1 VDTPNRVAVV
11 TGGGSGVGQAIAV
24 HLGRGGHRV
33 AVLDLNGEAAD
44 KVASEL
50 AADGA
55 GAVGIQAD
63 VSDPGSVARAF
74 DTVRDT
80 LGRVEILVTSAA
92 IAGFTAFDKITI
104 EEWNRYLAV
113 NLTGTFLCLQSAL
126 PDMVEAKWGRIVTIS
141 SAAGQQGAVGQGHYS
156 ASKGGVIALTKTVAQ
171 EYASRGITINTIP
184 PFVIDTPML
193 REQQLAK
200 RLPPAEVLAK
210 AIPAGRLGTGDD
222 VAALC
227 AFLCSESSG
236 YVTGQVIGVNGGAVL

>member
-1 VDTPNRVAVV
+1 VDTANRVAVV
-11 TGGGSGVGQAIAV
+11 TGGGSGLGQAIAV
-24 HLGRGGHRV
+24 HLARGGRRV

-44 KVASEL
+44 KVASGL
-50 AADGA
+50 RADGA
-55 GAVGIQAD
+55 TAVGVQVD
-63 VSDPGSVARAF
+63 VSDPEAVTQAF
-74 DTVRDT
+74 ETVRNA
-80 LGRVEILVTSAA
+80 LGPVEILVTSAA
-92 IAGFTAFDKITI
+92 IAGFTSFDEITL

-113 NLTGTFLCLQSAL
+113 NLTGTFLCLQAAL
-126 PDMVEAKWGRIVTIS
+126 SDMAAAKWGRIVTIS

-171 EYASRGITINTIP
+171 EYASRGIAINSIP

-227 AFLCSESSG
+227 TFLCSDSSG
-236 YVTGQVIGVNGGAVL
+236 YVSGQVIGVNGGAVL